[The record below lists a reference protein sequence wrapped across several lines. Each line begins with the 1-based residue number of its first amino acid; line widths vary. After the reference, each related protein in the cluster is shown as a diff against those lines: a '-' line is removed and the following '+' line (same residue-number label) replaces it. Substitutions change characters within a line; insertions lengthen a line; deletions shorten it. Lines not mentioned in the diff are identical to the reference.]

1 MCVCVCWEYRK
12 CERSAVKEDQVG
24 LGADDDAANA
34 LVLGE
39 HGAWDTCDSRQRL
52 VEREALVRRQA

>member
-1 MCVCVCWEYRK
+1 MCGCWEYRK
-12 CERSAVKEDQVG
+12 RERGAVEEDQVG

-34 LVLGE
+34 LVLGK
-39 HGAWDTCDSRQRL
+39 HGAWDAGDSRQRL